1 LESKKAVRTYD
12 LDSSPDSSIGECFS
26 VIFDFF
32 LFFQLFFQ
40 FFAFSQFHCEL
51 CFPNL
56 KHEKQ
61 VESVKRG
68 PGKRDKYVKCP
79 IQKEENNKP
88 QREKK
93 VLRHMA
99 NSLPKHINCACS
111 YSHSLEYTKHDL
123 NLSSS
128 LYLSSLSLY
137 LFPTLSLFLYICHS
151 LTLSPHLLFV
161 AELFLDEKE
170 GVLRGHLPLLALA
183 LGVL

>member
-1 LESKKAVRTYD
+1 
-12 LDSSPDSSIGECFS
+12 

-61 VESVKRG
+61 VESVKRR

-99 NSLPKHINCACS
+99 NSLPKRINCACS

-151 LTLSPHLLFV
+151 LTRSPHLLFV